1 MIHFIYLLIFA
12 LFVSLVFGAISNGT
26 TKERII
32 YGVKT
37 FFQFVLISLVMAWIF
52 YFIPYK

>member
-12 LFVSLVFGAISNGT
+12 CLVSLVFGALSSGT
-26 TKERII
+26 TKERLL

-37 FFQFVLISLVMAWIF
+37 FFQFVIISLVMAWIF